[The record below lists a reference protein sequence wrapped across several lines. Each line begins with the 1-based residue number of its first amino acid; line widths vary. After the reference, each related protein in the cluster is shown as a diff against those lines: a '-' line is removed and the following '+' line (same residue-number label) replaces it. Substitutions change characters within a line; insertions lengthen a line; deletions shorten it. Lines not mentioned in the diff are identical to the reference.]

1 MTQILDI
8 IEQVKLNKVEILLV
22 NKYEGKK
29 RYIIQTRLEQLGIIY
44 LMKNSRKGYKLVL
57 D

>member
-29 RYIIQTRLEQLGIIY
+29 RYIIQTRLEQLGINY